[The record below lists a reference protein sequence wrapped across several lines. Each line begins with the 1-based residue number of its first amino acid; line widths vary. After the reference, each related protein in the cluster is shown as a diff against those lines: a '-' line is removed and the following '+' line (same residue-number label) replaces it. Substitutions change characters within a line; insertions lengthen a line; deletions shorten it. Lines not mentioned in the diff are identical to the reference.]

1 MLGEVGGEGG
11 EGGEGGGG
19 GRRGGRSD
27 LRRRLIKPGETN
39 FQAFLNL
46 RITLI
51 KTGTRLKISGSQLLG

>member
-1 MLGEVGGEGG
+1 MLVRRGGRGGRGERGRGEG
-11 EGGEGGGG
+11 E
-19 GRRGGRSD
+19 GRSD